1 VSIFICWGGVLDAA
15 RGLPISISFKV
26 GSIPGGATSRIHDIP
41 QHLNSLHLD
50 FKIAC
55 RHSPPNP
62 RMLADSVNQK
72 ALSKVEYQGSDILIL
87 YITNIKMK
95 LKNVKPS
102 DRKNKKLVAT
112 FATNSGDKS
121 VHFGAKNYSDYTIHK
136 DPERR
141 KRYLDR
147 HRKREDWS
155 DPDTAGS
162 LAKHLLWGETTSL
175 KKNIELFKKKF
186 NL

>member
-1 VSIFICWGGVLDAA
+1 M
-15 RGLPISISFKV
+15 
-26 GSIPGGATSRIHDIP
+26 HDIP

-72 ALSKVEYQGSDILIL
+72 ALSKVEYQGSDIL

-102 DRKNKKLVAT
+102 DRKDKKLVAT
-112 FATNSGDKS
+112 FTTNGKEKE
-121 VHFGAKNYSDYTIHK
+121 VHFGAKGYSDYTIHK

-147 HRKREDWS
+147 HRKNESWD

-162 LAKHLLWGETTSL
+162 LAKHLLWGQSTSL
-175 KKNIELFKKKF
+175 KKNIQEFKKKF

>member
-1 VSIFICWGGVLDAA
+1 
-15 RGLPISISFKV
+15 
-26 GSIPGGATSRIHDIP
+26 
-41 QHLNSLHLD
+41 
-50 FKIAC
+50 
-55 RHSPPNP
+55 
-62 RMLADSVNQK
+62 
-72 ALSKVEYQGSDILIL
+72 
-87 YITNIKMK
+87 MK

-102 DRKNKKLVAT
+102 DRKDKKLVAT
-112 FATNSGDKS
+112 FTTKSGDKP
-121 VHFGAKNYSDYTIHK
+121 VHFGAKGYSDYTKHK

-147 HRKREDWS
+147 HRKNENWS
-155 DPDTAGS
+155 KADTPAS